1 MHIGVDATCWLLPRG
16 FGRHTRCLLTALRQ
30 VDADN
35 QYTFFTDSPEASEA
49 LARIAAVRLVRT
61 STPTLAGASAN
72 GSRKLSDLI
81 AMSRA
86 MSDRSIDLLLFPTTY
101 TYVPVISRAKKLMLF
116 HDVTAER
123 YPKLVLVSR
132 RARWLWALKGA
143 LARRQAD
150 VIATVSEYS
159 RRGLVAEFALD
170 SARVHVVGEAS
181 DPIFRRLEHPR
192 PRARLIELGLDGKRR
207 LVVYVG
213 GYSPHKNLP
222 RLVD

>member
-1 MHIGVDATCWLLPRG
+1 
-16 FGRHTRCLLTALRQ
+16 
-30 VDADN
+30 
-35 QYTFFTDSPEASEA
+35 
-49 LARIAAVRLVRT
+49 
-61 STPTLAGASAN
+61 
-72 GSRKLSDLI
+72 
-81 AMSRA
+81 MSRA
-86 MSDRSIDLLLFPTTY
+86 KT
-101 TYVPVISRAKKLMLF
+101 LMLF

-123 YPKLVLVSR
+123 YPKLALDSR

-159 RRGLVAEFALD
+159 RRALVAEFGLD

-222 RLVD
+222 RLVEAFGHLASRADCADVDLVLVGDYEHETFFSCYDEVKTRIQTLGLGARVVTTSFLADEDLVSLLNMATVLVLPSMMEGFGLPAVEAAACG